1 MPLTNVRISH
11 LFNSRFY
18 SLRAGTWL
26 LSLGRLLI
34 LSLSYCSSHLLWKSP
49 RFGFVWWFLTV
60 RWRLFIC
67 IQNAMDMKLDPL
79 QSTAPES
86 ANQHVFR
93 HVVCASSSWLSFL
106 CVHSCVCARV
116 YSESYVHLHTCME
129 TCSWYRLSS
138 LSPLHL
144 ISRQDL
150 SLNPGLTTD

>member
-34 LSLSYCSSHLLWKSP
+34 LSLSYCPSHLLWKSP

-67 IQNAMDMKLDPL
+67 IQNAMEMKLDPL
-79 QSTAPES
+79 QSTAPEF
-86 ANQHVFR
+86 ANQNVFR
-93 HVVCASSSWLSFL
+93 QVVCASSSWLSWRVFFFFTKTLLVFSL
-106 CVHSCVCARV
+106 CVFMHVCVCIQSHMYICTHVWRPEV
-116 YSESYVHLHTCME
+116 DIGCL
-129 TCSWYRLSS
+129 
-138 LSPLHL
+138 P
-144 ISRQDL
+144 
-150 SLNPGLTTD
+150 

>member
-11 LFNSRFY
+11 LFNARFY

-34 LSLSYCSSHLLWKSP
+34 LSLSYCPSHLWWKSP

-67 IQNAMDMKLDPL
+67 IQNTMEMKLDPL
-79 QSTAPES
+79 QSTVLKS

-93 HVVCASSSWLSFL
+93 HVVCTSSSWLSWHVFFFTKTLLVFSL
-106 CVHSCVCARV
+106 CVFMCVCV
-116 YSESYVHLHTCME
+116 CIQSHMYLCTLV
-129 TCSWYRLSS
+129 WRLEVDIGC
-138 LSPLHL
+138 LP
-144 ISRQDL
+144 
-150 SLNPGLTTD
+150 